1 MRSANNCKRVVLL
14 NRFFFP
20 DRSPTSVL
28 LSDLAFALGQRDFDV
43 TVITS
48 RLRYDDRE
56 AELPANEAV
65 RGVDIRRVWSFRSGR
80 DHLVERSLE
89 YLSFYLSAGFCLWRL
104 ARRGDV
110 IVAKTDPPLL
120 SVLAGIIARLRGA
133 QLINWLQDLFP
144 EVAERLGVAGAPAR
158 PLFMFCGS
166 CAIRSLRSATTNV
179 VLGQRDGEDVGA
191 RGDCIASVSRSFQ
204 TGRMETLIKPVALE
218 TNELRTRW
226 NLRPDDIVVAYVGN
240 FGRVHDFD
248 TIIEAISLHQERAKL
263 APADNIIH
271 NIVFLLVGGGPQR
284 AAVEARDCGT

>member
-1 MRSANNCKRVVLL
+1 MRSANKCKRVVLL

-48 RLRYDDRE
+48 RLRYDDRD

-110 IVAKTDPPLL
+110 IIAKTDPPLL
-120 SVLAGIIARLRGA
+120 SVLASVIAKLRGA

-144 EVAERLGVAGAPAR
+144 EVAERLGVAGAAGR
-158 PLFMFCGS
+158 PLFNLL
-166 CAIRSLRSATTNV
+166 RLLRNQSLRSATTNV
-179 VLGQRDGEDVGA
+179 VLGREMDKTLEREGIAPRRIEVIPNWSDGA
-191 RGDCIASVSRSFQ
+191 
-204 TGRMETLIKPVALE
+204 LIKPVPLR
-218 TNELRTRW
+218 NE
-226 NLRPDDIVVAYVGN
+226 
-240 FGRVHDFD
+240 
-248 TIIEAISLHQERAKL
+248 
-263 APADNIIH
+263 
-271 NIVFLLVGGGPQR
+271 
-284 AAVEARDCGT
+284 